1 MQEKVFYCASL
12 ADLPETAR
20 QVLAYGQD
28 LRVWLFEGEMGAG
41 KTTFVKALCRELG
54 VLQTVQ
60 SPTFALVNEY
70 STDQNDTLYHFDFY
84 RIKSEV
90 EAFDIGVEEYFYSG
104 NFCFVEWPSQI
115 PHLWP
120 EAYLSV
126 RIESNAD
133 DSRRI
138 SVTKVS

>member
-1 MQEKVFYCASL
+1 MQEKVFHCASL
-12 ADLPETAR
+12 TDLPETVR

-70 STDQNDTLYHFDFY
+70 STDQNDTIYHFDFY
-84 RIKSEV
+84 RIKSEI

-133 DSRRI
+133 DSRSI